1 MYLQEQSRSSNCNCW
16 NLLNGGKSFS
26 FFLFARLVPFKAKNF
41 LLISKLLFRSCINKG
56 LKMFISIYKETPDV
70 GHMLD
75 TKGKDKLAVAL
86 ANAKSE
92 LGARPVVE
100 HKVVVFQTPEDELE

>member
-1 MYLQEQSRSSNCNCW
+1 
-16 NLLNGGKSFS
+16 
-26 FFLFARLVPFKAKNF
+26 
-41 LLISKLLFRSCINKG
+41 
-56 LKMFISIYKETPDV
+56 MFIQHVKETPDV

-92 LGARPVVE
+92 LGARPVIE
-100 HKVVVFQTPEDELE
+100 HKVVVFSTPEDELE

>member
-1 MYLQEQSRSSNCNCW
+1 
-16 NLLNGGKSFS
+16 
-26 FFLFARLVPFKAKNF
+26 
-41 LLISKLLFRSCINKG
+41 
-56 LKMFISIYKETPDV
+56 MFIQHVKETPDV

-92 LGARPVVE
+92 LGKRPVIE
-100 HKVVVFQTPEDELE
+100 HKVVVFSTPEDELE

>member
-1 MYLQEQSRSSNCNCW
+1 MQEQSHSSNCNSW
-16 NLLNGGKSFS
+16 SK
-26 FFLFARLVPFKAKNF
+26 FLTGDLYYLSIAWLVPFSKDKN
-41 LLISKLLFRSCINKG
+41 LKLNKLLFRSCINKG
-56 LKMFISIYKETPDV
+56 LNMFISIVKETPDV

-92 LGARPVVE
+92 LGARPVIE
-100 HKVVVFQTPEDELE
+100 QKVVVFSTPEDEIE

>member
-1 MYLQEQSRSSNCNCW
+1 MQEQSRSSNCNDW
-16 NLLNGGKSFS
+16 NLVNNWQPLLSFYCSASS
-26 FFLFARLVPFKAKNF
+26 F
-41 LLISKLLFRSCINKG
+41 ISKEFFINHKLLFRSWNIKG
-56 LKMFISIYKETPDV
+56 LNMFITHVKETPDV

-92 LGARPVVE
+92 LGARPVIE
-100 HKVVVFQTPEDELE
+100 HKVVVFSTPEDELE

>member
-1 MYLQEQSRSSNCNCW
+1 MQEQSHSSNCNSW
-16 NLLNGGKSFS
+16 SK
-26 FFLFARLVPFKAKNF
+26 FLTGDLYYLSIAWLVPFSKDKNF
-41 LLISKLLFRSCINKG
+41 KLIKLLFRSCINKG